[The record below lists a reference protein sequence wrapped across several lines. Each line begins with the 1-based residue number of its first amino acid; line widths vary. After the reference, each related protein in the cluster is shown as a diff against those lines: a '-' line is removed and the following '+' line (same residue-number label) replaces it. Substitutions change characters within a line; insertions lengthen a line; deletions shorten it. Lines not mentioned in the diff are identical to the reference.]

1 MEGIKQFFE
10 SSTIHGLYHISSAT
24 RLAKV
29 FWLIIVFGGFSG
41 AGILIYES
49 FNNWQQSP
57 ISTTI
62 ETLPISQITLPN
74 LTVCPPKNSFLN
86 LNYDLLNS
94 NQLKLD
100 NDTRYC
106 QARVQAMARSNS
118 TQLSNS
124 ISHLRFKRPGPEMTL

>member
-1 MEGIKQFFE
+1 MKNAILNQSSFQITSVIAMEGIKQLFE

-86 LNYDLLNS
+86 LNHDIQQSKNIEW
-94 NQLKLD
+94 N
-100 NDTRYC
+100 NDTREELFDFALDVI
-106 QARVQAMARSNS
+106 QFNS
-118 TQLSNS
+118 
-124 ISHLRFKRPGPEMTL
+124 M

>member
-1 MEGIKQFFE
+1 MAGIKQFFE

-74 LTVCPPKNSFLN
+74 LIPMQIQVVYIWYHYQVSA
-86 LNYDLLNS
+86 DLS
-94 NQLKLD
+94 LKD
-100 NDTRYC
+100 HN
-106 QARVQAMARSNS
+106 
-118 TQLSNS
+118 
-124 ISHLRFKRPGPEMTL
+124 